1 MPQQSIAPVHGR
13 LASAV
18 GRWRFP
24 RHYDMR
30 PLMLALTRHEP
41 GGGPNSTAQ
50 SHTDML
56 RGKDILSHFIHA
68 CYMCPIG
75 FAYVHVLRRCTTLG
89 RMLACRSPMIA
100 CDGILR
106 RILRASL
113 LVGEVALPVNMRSR
127 HIPFNNRR
135 LMITS
140 FCRSVAFSVRAAA
153 SVVQA
158 AAKREADS
166 RECHTSKPPTSFLLR
181 GFALLERVVM
191 DVAGG
196 VHHACCAVRTHALP

>member
-1 MPQQSIAPVHGR
+1 MRRVTCHKVHRGR
-13 LASAV
+13 IHCRIHCCCMSAV

-41 GGGPNSTAQ
+41 GGGPNSAAQ

-89 RMLACRSPMIA
+89 RMLACRCSRETTNRWDNGERETPLIA
-100 CDGILR
+100 CDGILC
-106 RILRASL
+106 RILRVAYQVVPNASPRTTACL
-113 LVGEVALPVNMRSR
+113 WAGKASGP
-127 HIPFNNRR
+127 RR
-135 LMITS
+135 LIRGQRQVVRNPRARLQVPCARAFHRS
-140 FCRSVAFSVRAAA
+140 CFCQRA
-153 SVVQA
+153 
-158 AAKREADS
+158 
-166 RECHTSKPPTSFLLR
+166 
-181 GFALLERVVM
+181 
-191 DVAGG
+191 
-196 VHHACCAVRTHALP
+196 

>member
-1 MPQQSIAPVHGR
+1 MNVTRPRRSTVVPCAILSFGDAPVFQRSAIERTASRVPSAGSIAVACLGNRQRIAPVHGT

-41 GGGPNSTAQ
+41 GGGPNSAAQ

-89 RMLACRSPMIA
+89 RMLACRCSRETTNRWDNGEREAPLIA
-100 CDGILR
+100 CGP
-106 RILRASL
+106 S
-113 LVGEVALPVNMRSR
+113 
-127 HIPFNNRR
+127 
-135 LMITS
+135 
-140 FCRSVAFSVRAAA
+140 
-153 SVVQA
+153 
-158 AAKREADS
+158 
-166 RECHTSKPPTSFLLR
+166 
-181 GFALLERVVM
+181 
-191 DVAGG
+191 AGL
-196 VHHACCAVRTHALP
+196 A